1 MKTAMKLKI
10 RWKSHVVTLF
20 VSAALKGC
28 NGSAL
33 FISRSTSSTSETTV
47 VATRCEFANSEY
59 GTLVYG
65 SLSSA
70 KFNNCLFHSNRFSGI
85 YACQS
90 TIHLYGEAT
99 ALHSNEGHVIFASHH
114 NTLYNNGGGDQQT
127 MSGAT
132 ITYYYQQRRLKV

>member
-1 MKTAMKLKI
+1 MSNAKVELI
-10 RWKSHVVTLF
+10 DV
-20 VSAALKGC
+20 ALKGC

-90 TIHLYGEAT
+90 TIHLHGEAT

-127 MSGAT
+127 MSSAT
-132 ITYYYQQRRLKV
+132 ITYYYQLLLLPTKKIKSVMYLLP

>member
-1 MKTAMKLKI
+1 MSNAKVELI
-10 RWKSHVVTLF
+10 DV
-20 VSAALKGC
+20 ALKGC

-70 KFNNCLFHSNRFSGI
+70 KFNNCVFHSNSSSGINLRGSTIHLHGEATAIHSNGGSGI
-85 YACQS
+85 YAWDS
-90 TIHLYGEAT
+90 AKVLIHLP
-99 ALHSNEGHVIFASHH
+99 SHH
-114 NTLYNNGGGDQQT
+114 NTSYN
-127 MSGAT
+127 S
-132 ITYYYQQRRLKV
+132 